1 MHAEKKAKVL
11 NADGFLVPDQRSPL
25 EIKWEK
31 YTTGPMIVLSFAF
44 IIGYTMLI
52 LGDDRFVEGNG
63 FTLLGI
69 MIAIWIL
76 FIIDYFARLTLA
88 SNKKRFVKKNIID
101 LVSLVLPFARP
112 FLLLVYL
119 SRLKWFRGHAGANVR
134 GRLIVYAVAFAVL
147 YIYVISLAVLSV
159 ERNAPGATIVNFG
172 DSLWWAMVT
181 IATVGYGD
189 VVPITVMGRIY
200 ATFLMLGGMVIVGAA
215 TGTVVSYLNEQ
226 VQNAHKKALE
236 SHNSDT
242 PSK

>member
-1 MHAEKKAKVL
+1 MSTQKKAKVL
-11 NADGFLVPDQRSPL
+11 NAEGLLVRDQRSPK
-25 EIKWEK
+25 EITWDK

-44 IIGYTMLI
+44 IVGYTMLI
-52 LGDDRFVEGNG
+52 LGDEQFVDGNG

-69 MIAIWIL
+69 MIAIWII
-76 FIIDYFARLTLA
+76 FIIDYFTRLALA
-88 SNKKRFVKKNIID
+88 SNKKSFVKRNVID
-101 LVSLVLPFARP
+101 LISLILPFARP

-134 GRLIVYAVAFAVL
+134 GRIIVYAAAFAVL

-159 ERNAPGATIVNFG
+159 ERDAPGATIVSFG

-181 IATVGYGD
+181 VATVGYGD
-189 VVPITVMGRIY
+189 MVPVTVIGRIY

-226 VQNAHKKALE
+226 VQTAHKKALE
-236 SHNSDT
+236 SHGQEKTDA
-242 PSK
+242 